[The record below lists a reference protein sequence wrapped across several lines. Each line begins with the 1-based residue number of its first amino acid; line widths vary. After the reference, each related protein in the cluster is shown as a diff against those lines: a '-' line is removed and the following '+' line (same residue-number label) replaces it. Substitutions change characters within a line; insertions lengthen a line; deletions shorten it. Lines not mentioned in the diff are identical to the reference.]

1 MNAPTALAEHET
13 IVTDAGTLASSTLD
27 PVLTETE
34 TETSVWEQACAVEDL
49 EPSWGEAALL
59 RARQIALF
67 LFSGEEIYAV
77 AHRDPHTD
85 APVMARGIV
94 GSRGERPTVASPL
107 HKEVYDLGTGECFTN
122 PALVL
127 QTFRTR
133 VVGGMIEVELPL

>member
-13 IVTDAGTLASSTLD
+13 IGA
-27 PVLTETE
+27 ETA
-34 TETSVWEQACAVEDL
+34 TPASVWETACAVDDL

-67 LFSGEEIYAV
+67 LVSGEEIYAV

-107 HKEVYDLGTGECFTN
+107 HKEVYDLATGECFTN
-122 PALVL
+122 PELVL

-133 VVGGMIEVELPL
+133 VVRGMIEVELPL